1 MSVRKPTVVLGL
13 LGSQLDRGFAPIRWE
28 RWRPSVG
35 ICQQDDLLIDR
46 FELLCQPGD
55 RKLARQVRDDIAQC
69 SPSTEVVLRELP
81 LNDPWDFEEVFG
93 ALHDFSRAYPF
104 EDDED
109 YLLHLTT
116 GTHVAQICMF
126 LLAESRHLPARLLQ
140 SSPRKKG
147 PMRAAGGWRLI
158 DLDLSRY
165 DRLAAR
171 FAREQHEATTL
182 LKGGIATRNA
192 TFNAL
197 IANIEIVAQ
206 RSREPML
213 LTGPTG
219 AGKTQLAR
227 RIYDL
232 KKQRRQIHGPF
243 VPINCATLRGDGA
256 MSALFGHRR
265 GAFTGAVAAR
275 QGLLKR
281 ADGGVVFLDE
291 IAELG
296 TDEQAMLLRALETG
310 RFLPVGADE
319 EIESDFVLI
328 AGTNAD
334 LLREVQRGGFRADLL
349 ARLNLWSFEL
359 PGLAARRE
367 DIEPN
372 LDYELEAFAERHG
385 ERVRINLEA
394 RRRYLDFAHRDEA
407 TWTANFRD
415 LNASVIRM
423 ATLAHAGVID
433 EVVVTDEIERLRVRW
448 GLAPASA
455 LAEQARPGVG
465 HTTLSASAL
474 AEQARPGVGQTSLSA
489 SALAEQARP
498 GVGHTTVE
506 KVGRSAAMGG
516 VNDVLSELGVGDI
529 DDFDAAQLRHVITIC
544 RRCASLSEAGRELFA
559 HSRTLRKSR
568 NDADRLRKYLQKFGL
583 DFDAITR

>member
-1 MSVRKPTVVLGL
+1 MSRRKPTVVIGL
-13 LGSQLDRGFAPIRWE
+13 LGSQLDRGFAPARWE

-55 RKLARQVRDDIAQC
+55 RRLARQVTEDIAQV
-69 SPSTEVVLRELP
+69 SPSTEIVLRELP

-93 ALHDFSRAYPF
+93 ELHDFSRAYPF
-104 EDDED
+104 EDDEE

-182 LKGGIATRNA
+182 LKGGINTRNA

-197 IANIEIVAQ
+197 IEKIEIVAQ

-227 RIYDL
+227 RIYEL
-232 KKQRRQIHGPF
+232 KKQRHQVRGSF
-243 VPINCATLRGDGA
+243 VAINCATLRGDGA

-275 QGLLKR
+275 EGLLKR

-296 TDEQAMLLRALETG
+296 ADEQAMLLRALETG

-319 EIESDFVLI
+319 EVESDFVLI

-334 LLREVQRGGFRADLL
+334 LLDEVQRGRFRADLL
-349 ARLNLWSFEL
+349 ARINLWSFEL

-372 LDYELEAFAERHG
+372 LDFELEAYGERHG

-394 RRRYLDFAHRDEA
+394 RRRYLNFALSDDA

-423 ATLAHAGVID
+423 ATLARAGVID
-433 EVVVTDEIERLRVRW
+433 EAVVAEEIERLQVRW
-448 GLAPASA
+448 GLNGASA
-455 LAEQARPGVG
+455 DAHMAHPGVGHHPLNASADAHMARPGVG
-465 HTTLSASAL
+465 H
-474 AEQARPGVGQTSLSA
+474 
-489 SALAEQARP
+489 
-498 GVGHTTVE
+498 HTAV
-506 KVGRSAAMGG
+506 KVGRSAAMGE
-516 VNDVLSELGVGDI
+516 VEDVLSELGVGEL
-529 DDFDAAQLRHVITIC
+529 DDFDAVQLRYVIEVC
-544 RRCASLSEAGRELFA
+544 RRCATISEAGRALFA
-559 HSRTLRKSR
+559 HSRTRRKSR

-583 DFDAITR
+583 DFDTLTALNEPV